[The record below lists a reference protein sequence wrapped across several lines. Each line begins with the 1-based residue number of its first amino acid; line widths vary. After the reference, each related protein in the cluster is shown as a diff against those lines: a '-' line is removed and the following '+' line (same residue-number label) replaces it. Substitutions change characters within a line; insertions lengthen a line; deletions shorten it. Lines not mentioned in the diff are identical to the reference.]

1 MNEGRWVLLIASEV
15 GGTDSV
21 SDRAMERLVEA
32 VSDEGYE
39 VVRTSTPEDGLS
51 LVTSDPSYSAIL
63 LDWDLEGDNQF
74 DERAALEVMRAVRH
88 RNKRVPIFLIADRT
102 LVSELP
108 LEVVKQVHEYIHLFG
123 DTPAFIA
130 NRVDFAVAR
139 YHEQLL
145 PPYFRELKKYTDQGA
160 YSWDAPG
167 HMGGVAYL
175 KHPVGQ
181 EFHRFFGETLLR
193 SDLGISTAP
202 LGSWLDHIGPP
213 GDSERNAARI
223 FGADW
228 TFYVLGGSS
237 NSNQIV
243 GHGVIAQDD
252 IVLADA
258 NCHKSICH
266 SLTVTGARPVYFKP
280 TRNGYGMI
288 GLVPLKR
295 FSPESVREL
304 IARSPFTSGARS
316 EVPTY
321 AVVTNS
327 TYDGL
332 CYDVDKV
339 VRELA
344 KSVPRIHFDEAWY
357 AYAKFHPL
365 YRRRFAM
372 GVPDD
377 MPDRPT
383 IFSVQSTHKMLAAFS
398 MGSMIHVKLSDR
410 APLDFDQFN
419 EAFMMHGTTSPFY
432 PLIASLDV
440 AAAMMDEPAGPTLMD
455 ETIQDAISFRQAMSS
470 IAHRLRTEAENG
482 EGWFFRLYQP
492 ENVTDP
498 VTGER
503 ILFEEAEDELLMNH
517 PSCWTLKPGE
527 DWHGYQDEDIA
538 DEYSMLDPA
547 KVTILTPG
555 VNAQGIITD
564 WGIPAAILTEFLDS
578 RRVEIARTGDYTVL
592 VLFSVGTSKG
602 KWGSLLENLFEF
614 KRLYDTEAALEEALP
629 ELVAKYPIRYRNT
642 TLKELSDEMHRVM
655 VEMNLAGLVNAAC
668 DEDFDPVL
676 TPAQTYQ
683 KLVRNETERI
693 RFEGMAG
700 RIASVMLVPYPPGIP
715 MSMPGE
721 RLGSPESPVIRLIL
735 AMEDFGKR
743 FPGFEREVH
752 GIEVDS
758 EGNYWMR
765 AVLEAQPEPPS
776 RSARRSGNVASSAR
790 AKKSTSPKAA
800 KKTQRS
806 KGPGATPPHTYAPP
820 LKPVRRSTE

>member
-39 VVRTSTPEDGLS
+39 VLRTSTPEDGLA

-74 DERAALEVMRAVRH
+74 EERAALDILRGVRH
-88 RNKRVPIFLIADRT
+88 RNKKVPIFLIADRT

-123 DTPAFIA
+123 DTPVFIA
-130 NRVDFAVAR
+130 NRVDFAVER
-139 YHEQLL
+139 YHAQLL

-167 HMGGVAYL
+167 HMGGVAFL

-181 EFHRFFGETLLR
+181 EFHRFFGENLLR

-295 FSPESVREL
+295 FSPENVREL
-304 IARSPFTSGARS
+304 IARSPFSPGARS
-316 EVPTY
+316 QQPTY

-332 CYDVDKV
+332 CYNVDRV
-339 VRELA
+339 VDELA
-344 KSVPRIHFDEAWY
+344 KSVPRVHFDEAWY

-365 YRRRFAM
+365 YRNRFAM

-377 MPDRPT
+377 MPNRPA

-398 MGSMIHVKLSDR
+398 MGSMVHVKLSDR

-440 AAAMMDEPAGPTLMD
+440 AAAMMDDPAGPTLMD

-470 IAHRLRTEAENG
+470 IAHRLRAEAENG
-482 EGWFFRLYQP
+482 EGWFFRVYQP
-492 ENVTDP
+492 ESVLDP
-498 VTGER
+498 ATGDR
-503 ILFEEAEDELLMNH
+503 IIFEEAEDDLLMNQ

-527 DWHGYQDEDIA
+527 DWHGYQDDDIA
-538 DEYSMLDPA
+538 DEYCMLDPA

-555 VNAQGIITD
+555 VTAAGLVTD
-564 WGIPAAILTEFLDS
+564 WGIPAAILTEFLDG

-629 ELVAKYPIRYRNT
+629 ELVAKYPTRYRNI
-642 TLKELSDEMHRVM
+642 TLKELSDDMHRVM
-655 VEMNLAGLVNAAC
+655 VEMNLSGLVNDAC
-668 DEDFDPVL
+668 DEDFDPIL

-683 KLVRNETERI
+683 KLVRGETERL
-693 RFEGMAG
+693 RFADMAG
-700 RIASVMLVPYPPGIP
+700 RIAAVMLVPYPPGIP

-721 RLGSPESPVIRLIL
+721 RLGGPNTPVIKLIL
-735 AMEDFGKR
+735 AMEEFGKR

-758 EGNYWMR
+758 DGNYWMR
-765 AVLEAQPEPPS
+765 GVCESPAPSPETNTADPANPI
-776 RSARRSGNVASSAR
+776 G
-790 AKKSTSPKAA
+790 KKSTAA
-800 KKTQRS
+800 KSPRKSKKTP
-806 KGPGATPPHTYAPP
+806 GPGSSPPHDYAPP
-820 LKPVRRSTE
+820 IKPVRRSTE

>member
-1 MNEGRWVLLIASEV
+1 MSDKRWVLLIASEV
-15 GGTDSV
+15 GRTDSV

-32 VSDEGYE
+32 ISNEGYE
-39 VVRTSTPEDGLS
+39 VVRTTSPQDGLS

-63 LDWDLEGDNQF
+63 LDWDLEGESQF
-74 DERAALEVMRAVRH
+74 EERAALDIIRGVRH
-88 RNKRVPIFLIADRT
+88 RNKKVPIFLIADRT

-108 LEVVKQVHEYIHLFG
+108 LEVIKQVYEYIHLFG

-130 NRVDFAVAR
+130 SRLDTAIER

-145 PPYFRELKKYTDQGA
+145 PPYFRELLKYNDQSA

-167 HMGGVAYL
+167 HMGGVAFL

-181 EFHRFFGETLLR
+181 EFHRFFGENLMR
-193 SDLGISTAP
+193 SDLGISSAP

-237 NSNQIV
+237 TSNQIV

-266 SLTVTGARPVYFKP
+266 ALTVTGARPVYFKP

-288 GLVPLKR
+288 GLVPLAR
-295 FSPESVREL
+295 FSPESVREI
-304 IARSPFTSGARS
+304 IARSPFAAGARS
-316 EVPTY
+316 QQPTY

-332 CYDVDKV
+332 CYHVDQV
-339 VRELA
+339 VEQLGRSAARL
-344 KSVPRIHFDEAWY
+344 HFDEAWY
-357 AYAKFHPL
+357 AYAKFHPI
-365 YRRRFAM
+365 YRGRYAM
-372 GVPDD
+372 GVPDE

-398 MGSMIHVKLSDR
+398 MGSMIHVKLAER
-410 APLDFDQFN
+410 GALDFDQFN
-419 EAFMMHGTTSPFY
+419 ESFMMHGTTSPFY

-455 ETIQDAISFRQAMSS
+455 ETLADAISFRQAMSS
-470 IAHRLRTEAENG
+470 VAHRLRVESENG
-482 EGWFFRLYQP
+482 EGWFFGIYQP
-492 ENVTDP
+492 ERVTDP
-498 VTGER
+498 KTGEV
-503 ILFEEAEDELLMNH
+503 ILFEEAEDELLASE
-517 PSCWTLKPGE
+517 PSCWTLKHGE
-527 DWHGYQDEDIA
+527 DWHGFQDPDSP
-538 DEYSMLDPA
+538 DDYCMLDPT

-555 VNAQGIITD
+555 VNAQGVMNN

-614 KRLYDTEAALEEALP
+614 KRLYDSEAPLVEALP
-629 ELVAKYPIRYRNT
+629 ELVQKYPARYRHLS
-642 TLKELSDEMHRVM
+642 LKELSDEMHQAM
-655 VEMNLAGLVNAAC
+655 IDLNLADLVNAAC

-683 KLVRNETERI
+683 KLVRQETKSIPFGE
-693 RFEGMAG
+693 MTG
-700 RIASVMLVPYPPGIP
+700 RIAAVMLVPYPPGIP

-721 RLGSPESPVIRLIL
+721 RLGGPESPVIKLLL
-735 AMEDFGKR
+735 AMEVFAR
-743 FPGFEREVH
+743 QFPGFEREVH

-758 EGNYWMR
+758 EGKYWMR
-765 AVLEAQPEPPS
+765 AVNE
-776 RSARRSGNVASSAR
+776 
-790 AKKSTSPKAA
+790 
-800 KKTQRS
+800 
-806 KGPGATPPHTYAPP
+806 
-820 LKPVRRSTE
+820 

>member
-1 MNEGRWVLLIASEV
+1 
-15 GGTDSV
+15 
-21 SDRAMERLVEA
+21 MERLVDA
-32 VSDEGYE
+32 IGDEGYE
-39 VVRTSTPEDGLS
+39 VVRTTSPEDGLS

-63 LDWDLEGDNQF
+63 LDWDLEGDSQF
-74 DERAALEVMRAVRH
+74 EERAALDIIRGVRH
-88 RNKRVPIFLIADRT
+88 RNKKVPIFLIADRT

-130 NRVDFAVAR
+130 SRLDTAVER

-145 PPYFRELKKYTDQGA
+145 PPYFRELLKYNDQSA

-167 HMGGVAYL
+167 HMGGVAFL

-181 EFHRFFGETLLR
+181 EFHRFFGENLLR
-193 SDLGISTAP
+193 SDLGISSAP

-237 NSNQIV
+237 TSNQIV

-295 FSPESVREL
+295 FSPKNVQKL
-304 IARSPFTSGARS
+304 IARSPFAKGARS
-316 EVPTY
+316 QEPTY

-332 CYDVDKV
+332 CYNVDQV
-339 VRELA
+339 VEQLA
-344 KSVPRIHFDEAWY
+344 KSVPRVHFDEAWY
-357 AYAKFHPL
+357 AYAKFHPI
-365 YRRRFAM
+365 YAGRYAM

-398 MGSMIHVKLSDR
+398 MGSMVHIKLSDR

-455 ETIQDAISFRQAMSS
+455 ETIGDAISFRQAMSS
-470 IAHRLRTEAENG
+470 IAHRLRVESLNG
-482 EGWFFRLYQP
+482 ESWFFGIYQP
-492 ENVTDP
+492 EQVTDP
-498 VTGER
+498 STGET
-503 ILFEEAEDELLMNH
+503 ILFENAEDELLMTTQ
-517 PSCWTLKPGE
+517 SCWTLTPGE
-527 DWHGYQDEDIA
+527 DWHGYADEDIEG
-538 DEYSMLDPA
+538 DYCMLDPA

-555 VNAQGIITD
+555 VNAQGVVSD
-564 WGIPAAILTEFLDS
+564 WGIPGAVLTEFLDS
-578 RRVEIARTGDYTVL
+578 RHVEIARTGDYTVL

-602 KWGSLLENLFEF
+602 KWGSLLETLFEF
-614 KRLYDTEAALEEALP
+614 KRLYDTDAPLTEALP
-629 ELVAKYPIRYRNT
+629 ELVQKYPARYRNL
-642 TLKELSDEMHRVM
+642 TLKELSDEMHQVM
-655 VEMNLAGLVNAAC
+655 LELDLAGLVNAAC

-683 KLVRNETERI
+683 KLVRGETEKL
-693 RFEGMAG
+693 RFADMAG
-700 RIASVMLVPYPPGIP
+700 RIAAVMLVPYPPGIP

-721 RLGSPESPVIRLIL
+721 RLGGPDSPVIKLIL
-735 AMEDFGKR
+735 AMEEFGKR

-752 GIEVDS
+752 GIETDADN
-758 EGNYWMR
+758 NYWMR
-765 AVLEAQPEPPS
+765 AVVEEKK
-776 RSARRSGNVASSAR
+776 RRRRN
-790 AKKSTSPKAA
+790 PKA
-800 KKTQRS
+800 
-806 KGPGATPPHTYAPP
+806 PDNAPP
-820 LKPVRRSTE
+820 TGNRRLKDRPVRHSTE

>member
-1 MNEGRWVLLIASEV
+1 MSDKRWVLLIASEV
-15 GGTDSV
+15 GRTDSV
-21 SDRAMERLVEA
+21 SDRAMERLVDA
-32 VSDEGYE
+32 IGDEGYE
-39 VVRTSTPEDGLS
+39 VVRTTSPEDGIS
-51 LVTSDPSYSAIL
+51 LVNSDPSYSAIL
-63 LDWDLEGDNQF
+63 LDWDLETNSQF
-74 DERAALEVMRAVRH
+74 EERAALDIIRGVRH
-88 RNKRVPIFLIADRT
+88 RNKKVPIFLIADRT

-130 NRVDFAVAR
+130 SRLDTAIER

-145 PPYFRELKKYTDQGA
+145 PPYFRELVKYNDQSA

-167 HMGGVAYL
+167 HMGGVAFL

-181 EFHRFFGETLLR
+181 EFHRFFGENLLR
-193 SDLGISTAP
+193 SDLGISSAP

-237 NSNQIV
+237 TSNQIV

-295 FSPESVREL
+295 FTPESVQEL
-304 IARSPFTSGARS
+304 IKRSPFAPGAHS
-316 EVPTY
+316 QQPTY
-321 AVVTNS
+321 AVITNS

-332 CYDVDKV
+332 CYNVDQV
-339 VRELA
+339 VEQLRD
-344 KSVPRIHFDEAWY
+344 SVHRVHFDEAWY
-357 AYAKFHPL
+357 AYAKFHPI
-365 YRRRFAM
+365 YRSRYAM
-372 GVPDD
+372 GVPEE
-377 MPDRPT
+377 MENRPT
-383 IFSVQSTHKMLAAFS
+383 LFSVQSTHKMLAAFS
-398 MGSMIHVKLSDR
+398 MGSMVHVKLSDTD
-410 APLDFDQFN
+410 PLDFHQFN

-455 ETIQDAISFRQAMSS
+455 ETLADAISFRQAMSS
-470 IAHRLRTEAENG
+470 VARRLLLETDNG
-482 EGWFFRLYQP
+482 PTWFFDVYQP
-492 ENVTDP
+492 EHVIDP
-498 VTGER
+498 ATGES
-503 ILFEEAEDELLMNH
+503 ILFEDAEDELLATE
-517 PSCWTLKPGE
+517 PSCWLVKGDDE
-527 DWHGYQDEDIA
+527 WHGFTGLDSPDDYC
-538 DEYSMLDPA
+538 MLDPA

-555 VNAQGIITD
+555 VNAQGVMGD
-564 WGIPAAILTEFLDS
+564 WGIPGAILTEFLDS
-578 RRVEIARTGDYTVL
+578 RHVEIARTGDYTVL
-592 VLFSVGTSKG
+592 VLFSIGTSKG

-614 KRLYDTEAALEEALP
+614 KRLYDTDAMLDEALP
-629 ELVAKYPIRYRNT
+629 ELVQKFPHRYRNLS
-642 TLKELSDEMHRVM
+642 LKELSDEMHEAM
-655 VEMNLAGLVNAAC
+655 IELNLAGLVNAAC

-683 KLVRNETERI
+683 KLVRHETERVP
-693 RFEGMAG
+693 FSEMAG
-700 RIASVMLVPYPPGIP
+700 RIAAVMLVPYPPGIP

-721 RLGSPESPVIRLIL
+721 RFGGPKSPVMQLIL
-735 AMEDFGKR
+735 AMEEFGKR

-752 GIEVDS
+752 GIEVEEDGS
-758 EGNYWMR
+758 YWMR
-765 AVLEAQPEPPS
+765 AVIEDDKPAKKPTKRKTETTETIEANRLPS
-776 RSARRSGNVASSAR
+776 R
-790 AKKSTSPKAA
+790 
-800 KKTQRS
+800 
-806 KGPGATPPHTYAPP
+806 
-820 LKPVRRSTE
+820 PVRRSTE